1 MGDVVTAFDG
11 DTKSPDALEENAVFN
26 LIHKLQKDV
35 HLIFTKLKHSGTD
48 DFIAPSEISNKK
60 IFPSSWIRL
69 LVLQSRRS
77 Q

>member
-11 DTKSPDALEENAVFN
+11 DTKSLDTLEENAVFN

-35 HLIFTKLKHSGTD
+35 HLIPAKPKPSGTD
-48 DFIAPSEISNKK
+48 DLIAPSEISKK
-60 IFPSSWIRL
+60 FFPSSWIRL